1 MEHLSLN
8 SLVILIV
15 IDDVETNSSGWSSS
29 SFWEDTTV
37 FRSRR
42 NDLAMRKE
50 EEVSTVIVPICGI
63 LAADFA
69 FIRCMTLMAV
79 VVEMEQ
85 GLEIL
90 LNGTLKRRHS

>member
-1 MEHLSLN
+1 MEHLSIN

-15 IDDVETNSSGWSSS
+15 IDEVETNSSGWSSS

-37 FRSRR
+37 FKSRR

-50 EEVSTVIVPICGI
+50 EALSTHNRPDLWNTGSGLCVYPLHDLDG
-63 LAADFA
+63 
-69 FIRCMTLMAV
+69 V

-85 GLEIL
+85 GLEVL
-90 LNGTLKRRHS
+90 LNGL

>member
-1 MEHLSLN
+1 MEHLSIN

-50 EEVSTVIVPICGI
+50 EEVSTRNRPDLWNTGSRLRVYP
-63 LAADFA
+63 LHD
-69 FIRCMTLMAV
+69 LDSV

-90 LNGTLKRRHS
+90 LNGL

>member
-1 MEHLSLN
+1 MEHRSIN

-37 FRSRR
+37 FKSRR

-50 EEVSTVIVPICGI
+50 ELSTRNRPDLWNTSSRLRVYPLHDLDG
-63 LAADFA
+63 
-69 FIRCMTLMAV
+69 V

-90 LNGTLKRRHS
+90 LNGL